1 MSEKY
6 WKPTVHSMKR
16 RSFTHDYSR
25 RGIYHVTVCVDAE
38 LHQPLG
44 RMAGQLDKPD
54 GDADAPH
61 VVLTA
66 IGEMV
71 AAELRASISRFYP
84 MLEVQDFIIMPE
96 HLHFLLVAHGNI
108 MSRSGKPTHLGHVIA
123 GFKQGCN
130 RRYWALTGQDAGGP
144 DLATKSPG
152 AMGDAG
158 GNDLATKSP
167 GAMGDAGGPDL
178 ATKSPGA
185 MGDAGG
191 NDLATKSPGA
201 MGDAG
206 AVPGVF
212 GDSVAEKWGRSGAMA
227 DDRGKV
233 GRVRSRGLQPLF
245 DAGYCDVMP
254 VDAEQLATQ
263 RAYIRGNPRS
273 RLLRMSNRAWL
284 LPRRRTVD
292 TAVTLSALYGYL
304 QRECGRA
311 LVPGAFEAIAER
323 LIVGES
329 GDEIARH
336 RASSE
341 KEAAGEERSG
351 GNVLCDSYG
360 NAALLGRRLLP
371 VVCHRRDAGL
381 FATQK
386 ARCLA
391 AAAEGAV
398 LVSARIAKG
407 EQEIMDT
414 ALLSGYPVVRIED
427 NGFPDIYHPS
437 ADRLDDCAASLLLL
451 VTPWQ
456 YRFRGADEG
465 VSVPFCKTMNC
476 VAQALCRTRDDWWK
490 RS

>member
-44 RMAGQLDKPD
+44 RMAGRLDKPD

-130 RRYWALTGQDAGGP
+130 RRYWALTGQ
-144 DLATKSPG
+144 
-152 AMGDAG
+152 
-158 GNDLATKSP
+158 
-167 GAMGDAGGPDL
+167 DAGGPDL

-304 QRECGRA
+304 QRDCGRA

>member
-25 RGIYHVTVCVDAE
+25 RGIYHVTICVDAG

-158 GNDLATKSP
+158 R
-167 GAMGDAGGPDL
+167 
-178 ATKSPGA
+178 
-185 MGDAGG
+185 
-191 NDLATKSPGA
+191 
-201 MGDAG
+201 
-206 AVPGVF
+206 VPGVF

-341 KEAAGEERSG
+341 KEAVGEERSG
-351 GNVLCDSYG
+351 GHVLCDSYG

-465 VSVPFCKTMNC
+465 VSVPLCKTMNC